1 MNETEIDAIIQD
13 CVSEVSFLHFIRREI
28 NNMLV
33 ETYISFQIPGRTNFW
48 T

>member
-13 CVSEVSFLHFIRREI
+13 CVSKVRLLHFIRREI

-33 ETYISFQIPGRTNFW
+33 EAIFF
-48 T
+48 

>member
-13 CVSEVSFLHFIRREI
+13 CVSKVRLLHFILREI

-33 ETYISFQIPGRTNFW
+33 EAIFFLIPGRTKLW